1 MEKYPLVI
9 KFLKTRLPQIEKLL
23 VKSGKFQLPLNITKK
38 RLGRSHLYL
47 VMRQRTR
54 ITGIDAHLKGY
65 YQTFYTAEITHF
77 EPDEEG
83 FTYLSDKNISQSIN
97 TLEAIFA
104 VSPVKPQGGS
114 WWS

>member
-9 KFLKTRLPQIEKLL
+9 KFAKTGLPRIEKLL

-38 RLGRSHLYL
+38 RLGRTYLYL
-47 VMRQRTR
+47 IMRQKTR
-54 ITGIDAHLKGY
+54 MTGLDANLKGHY
-65 YQTFYTAEITHF
+65 HTFYTAEITHI
-77 EPDEEG
+77 EPDENNC
-83 FTYLSDKNISQSIN
+83 TYLSDKNISQSIN

-104 VSPVKPQGGS
+104 VSPVKPQEGS